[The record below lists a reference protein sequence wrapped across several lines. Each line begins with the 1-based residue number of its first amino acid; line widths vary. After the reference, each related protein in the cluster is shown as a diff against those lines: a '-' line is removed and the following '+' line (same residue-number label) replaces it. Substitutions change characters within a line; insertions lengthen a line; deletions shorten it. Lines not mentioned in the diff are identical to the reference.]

1 MKRFKRISAIVA
13 VSFLGFA
20 IGAAFTYGSPLAAL
34 VGLLIGWGLS
44 FFWPVINP
52 NKFRREIKN
61 QAAQIAKL
69 EAENKDQKEKLD
81 KKMTILQMKPEELDN
96 LIKSKEKEL
105 NNLIKEKQSEL
116 NKITNNFNIQNEK
129 LKQTKEKIDNLD
141 QQAADLSNELEIE
154 RNIQQLNAKV
164 NDLNNDLD
172 KKQKE
177 LDEVKDEIIS
187 YDEQVSIEEY
197 GLYTPHYS
205 FENSIEYKDK
215 LSEIREK
222 QKEAIKNGS
231 AGVIISSMLMD
242 GSASKG
248 HRVQLKNIKQLIR
261 TFNVECEAAIN
272 KATYTN
278 MPRIEKR
285 INRSFDQLNKLNT
298 GNSVELSQ
306 NYLNLKL
313 DELHLAFEYEQKK
326 EEEKEKLREEREKE
340 REEKKVQAELAKQRK
355 AVEKERTK
363 QAKHFEQAQ
372 ALLKEKMENVNED
385 DEKYKSLQEEV
396 AKLKS
401 KLSELDKKSESLDY
415 RENHATAGYVYI
427 ISNIGSFGQNVFK
440 IGVTRRLEPLD
451 RIRELSSASVPFKF
465 DVHALIFSEDAY
477 KLEANLHNYFDKQR
491 VNKVNN
497 RKEFF
502 NITIEQIHDA
512 LDKYDNRTFEFREIP
527 EAEEYRKSLEIA
539 EKISA

>member
-141 QQAADLSNELEIE
+141 QQAVDLSNELEIE

-205 FENSIEYKDK
+205 CENSIEYKDK
-215 LSEIREK
+215 LAEIREK

-231 AGVIISSMLMD
+231 AGVIISSMRMD

-285 INRSFDQLNKLNT
+285 IKRSFEQLNKLNT
-298 GNSVELSQ
+298 GNGVELAQ

-512 LDKYDNRTFEFREIP
+512 LDKYYNRTFEFREIP

>member
-205 FENSIEYKDK
+205 FENSVEYKNK
-215 LSEIREK
+215 LAEIRK
-222 QKEAIKNGS
+222 YQKEEIRNGS
-231 AGVIISSMLMD
+231 AATIFDAISWN
-242 GSASKG
+242 GSSSAG
-248 HRVQLKNIKQLIR
+248 HKIQLNNIKQLIR
-261 TFNVECEAAIN
+261 TFNIECEAAIN
-272 KATYTN
+272 KATFTN

-285 INRSFDQLNKLNT
+285 IKRSFEQLNKLNT
-298 GNSVELSQ
+298 GNGVELTQ
-306 NYLNLKL
+306 NYLHLKL
-313 DELHLAFEYEQKK
+313 DELHLAFEYAQQK
-326 EEEKEKLREEREKE
+326 EEEKEKLREEREK
-340 REEKKVQAELAKQRK
+340 
-355 AVEKERTK
+355 
-363 QAKHFEQAQ
+363 
-372 ALLKEKMENVNED
+372 
-385 DEKYKSLQEEV
+385 
-396 AKLKS
+396 
-401 KLSELDKKSESLDY
+401 
-415 RENHATAGYVYI
+415 
-427 ISNIGSFGQNVFK
+427 
-440 IGVTRRLEPLD
+440 
-451 RIRELSSASVPFKF
+451 
-465 DVHALIFSEDAY
+465 
-477 KLEANLHNYFDKQR
+477 
-491 VNKVNN
+491 
-497 RKEFF
+497 
-502 NITIEQIHDA
+502 
-512 LDKYDNRTFEFREIP
+512 
-527 EAEEYRKSLEIA
+527 
-539 EKISA
+539 